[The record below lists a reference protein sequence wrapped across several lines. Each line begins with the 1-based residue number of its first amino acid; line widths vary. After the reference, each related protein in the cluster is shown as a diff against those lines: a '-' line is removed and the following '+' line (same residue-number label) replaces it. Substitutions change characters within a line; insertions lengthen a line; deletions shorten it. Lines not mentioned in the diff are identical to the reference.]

1 MKIIWPFRSLLSSH
15 NQHCTVQCDAMH
27 FALCPEH
34 LCPCF
39 KRNNNND
46 RRVAIENEVGLFV
59 RSKRKHPQCSPTS
72 SLCRNNCATYLSSL
86 LKTWVRSMI
95 RGLDI
100 WTLSLSK
107 FFHSK
112 YVIQTNSHKQRV
124 TWRLLQHE
132 RLTYLVHFTS
142 KYIWCPNLPSS
153 SSSPTS
159 VIFDPSST

>member
-1 MKIIWPFRSLLSSH
+1 MRC
-15 NQHCTVQCDAMH
+15 N
-27 FALCPEH
+27 ALCTLHRAP
-34 LCPCF
+34 CPCF
-39 KRNNNND
+39 KRNHNNN
-46 RRVAIENEVGLFV
+46 RRVAIDNEVGLFV

-100 WTLSLSK
+100 WTLSLWCEKDILSK